1 MLPPIP
7 ILSDYGID
15 PQRGFLAPELPLT
28 SLPDPYYAKWETVL
42 EKVQALILSRRIRTT
57 VQRLPV
63 LSTAY
68 LHTEA
73 EWQRAYVV
81 LTFLLHAYVWGGD
94 VPEEVCLPALCLKCV
109 SLIPTCLDYPPTPEY
124 TSP

>member
-15 PQRGFLAPELPLT
+15 PQRGFLPPELPLT
-28 SLPDPYYAKWETVL
+28 SLPDPYYAKWETVI

-68 LHTEA
+68 LNTEA

-81 LTFLLHAYVWGGD
+81 LTLMLHAYVWGGD
-94 VPEEVCLPALCLKCV
+94 IPEEVCLSTP
-109 SLIPTCLDYPPTPEY
+109 LIFYDFLLILIC
-124 TSP
+124 

>member
-7 ILSDYGID
+7 VLSDYDID
-15 PQRGFLAPELPLT
+15 PQRGFLPPDLPLT
-28 SLPDPYYAKWETVL
+28 SLPDPYYAKWEAVID
-42 EKVQALILSRRIRTT
+42 KVQALILSRRIRAT
-57 VQRLPV
+57 VDRLPV

-68 LHTEA
+68 LQSEA

-94 VPEEVCLPALCLKCV
+94 IPEEVCELPFC
-109 SLIPTCLDYPPTPEY
+109 PPIIKHRQGID
-124 TSP
+124 